1 MMELDEINPESTT
14 PRPKNLEDS
23 QDLLAESCNNL
34 SSSKGSEDIEPYIIT
49 KNKRKKGRNNF
60 FNDFK
65 NLFNEIFGKA
75 KIKNKIFIIFGLIIT
90 IVTLFIKF
98 YIFCVMLY
106 YLIKRIKIFHSFVFE
121 RILDKGRNSYFLY
134 IINYFFL
141 LFGFIILFI
150 EMFCQFNIRYR
161 TLLTINECS
170 LKSLILSK
178 CLYFISLG
186 LVPEV
191 IFATVPFK
199 SKKNV
204 FLSFFKMKL
213 TIQPYIIIILVI
225 YTIYTILRRSEE
237 TKKERIIQEIK
248 YIQDVVN
255 EFVNKYV
262 FLWNNFDEKTIYE
275 KEKENKEKTSDNKD
289 KNDNDDNNIN
299 NDSKEIIKENT
310 LITLK
315 KQNSLHTLK
324 RRKRKG
330 SKDENENKTRYQKL
344 FGKIDE
350 DENEEGEELKVLG
363 FIRKFK
369 QYKDKASL
377 FFTDNIFVRIKKYL
391 IIAIIGFFLCSPVI
405 NGIFGYGYYVFY
417 ESDVYH
423 LFQIELLLCFAFGF
437 ILILLTEE

>member
-23 QDLLAESCNNL
+23 QNFLAESYNNL

-49 KNKRKKGRNNF
+49 KNKRKKGRDNF

-65 NLFNEIFGKA
+65 NLFNEVFCKA
-75 KIKNKIFIIFGLIIT
+75 NLKNKILIIFGMIINIIT
-90 IVTLFIKF
+90 LIIKF
-98 YIFCVMLY
+98 YIFCIMLY

-161 TLLTINECS
+161 TLLKINECS

-213 TIQPYIIIILVI
+213 EIQPYIIIILI
-225 YTIYTILRRSEE
+225 LYTIFTILRRGEE
-237 TKKERIIQEIK
+237 TKKEKIIQEIK
-248 YIQDVVN
+248 YIQDIVN
-255 EFVNKYV
+255 EFVTKYI

-275 KEKENKEKTSDNKD
+275 KEKENKEKQSEKI
-289 KNDNDDNNIN
+289 DNNIN
-299 NDSKEIIKENT
+299 NDSEELIKDNN
-310 LITLK
+310 LIALK
-315 KQNSLHTLK
+315 KQNTLPTIK
-324 RRKRKG
+324 RKKRKG
-330 SKDENENKTRYQKL
+330 SKDENENKTGYQKL
-344 FGKIDE
+344 LGKMEE
-350 DENEEGEELKVLG
+350 DENEEGEELKILG
-363 FIRKFK
+363 FIKKFK
-369 QYKDKASL
+369 QYKDRASL
-377 FFTDNIFVRIKKYL
+377 FFTDNIFIRIKKYG
-391 IIAIIGFFLCSPVI
+391 IIAIIGFFLCSPII
-405 NGIFGYGYYVFY
+405 NGIFGYGYYVFD

-423 LFQIELLLCFAFGF
+423 LFQIELLLCFVFGF

>member
-1 MMELDEINPESTT
+1 MELDEINQESTT

-34 SSSKGSEDIEPYIIT
+34 SSSKGSEEIEPYIIT
-49 KNKRKKGRNNF
+49 KNKRKKGRHNF

-65 NLFNEIFGKA
+65 NLFNEVFGKA
-75 KIKNKIFIIFGLIIT
+75 KIKNKIFIIFGLIMNIIT
-90 IVTLFIKF
+90 LVLKF

-121 RILDKGRNSYFLY
+121 RILDKGTNSYFLY

-213 TIQPYIIIILVI
+213 TIQPYIILILILYII
-225 YTIYTILRRSEE
+225 YTLFRRSEE

-255 EFVNKYV
+255 EFVGKYI

-275 KEKENKEKTSDNKD
+275 KEKEKENKEKKSDNK
-289 KNDNDDNNIN
+289 DNNIN
-299 NDSKEIIKENT
+299 NDSKELIKENT

-315 KQNSLHTLK
+315 KQNSLPTIK

-330 SKDENENKTRYQKL
+330 SEDENENKTRYQKL
-344 FGKIDE
+344 LGKIDE

-369 QYKDKASL
+369 QYKDRASL
-377 FFTDNIFVRIKKYL
+377 FFTDNIFVRIKKYS
-391 IIAIIGFFLCSPVI
+391 IIIIIGFFLCSPVI

-417 ESDVYH
+417 ESDVFH
-423 LFQIELLLCFAFGF
+423 LFQIELLLCFVFGF